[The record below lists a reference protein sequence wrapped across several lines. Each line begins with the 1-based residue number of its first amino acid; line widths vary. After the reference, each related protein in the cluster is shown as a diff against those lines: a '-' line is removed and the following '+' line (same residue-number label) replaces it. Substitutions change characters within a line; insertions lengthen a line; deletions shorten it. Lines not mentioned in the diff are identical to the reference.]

1 MRLHDHAA
9 SGNCY
14 KVRLLLALLALP
26 YERVEVDIFAGD
38 TLTDAFAALN
48 PVRETPVL
56 ELDDGTTITQSNAI
70 LAYLAHGTRLPPAER
85 LEQAQV
91 HQWLAFEQERVM
103 GGIGGPRFRRAHRA
117 GRRSPGAWRPAAAR
131 SRCSTT
137 TWRARDWL
145 VGDGPTIA
153 DVSVFGY
160 AHVAPD
166 AGLESRRAVAA
177 WMRRMRALDG
187 FVADLALYGRTPARR
202 GRPQHLRLT
211 PRGARRLP
219 RRCPPA
225 AHDLEARRRAA
236 RAGLRDGAERAGAR
250 AHFRSIGIDPERLD
264 GPIVGIASTWTG
276 TMPCNFTQRELSDA
290 AAAAVDAAGG
300 VALPFNTIA
309 VSDNQSQGTPGM
321 RASLISREVIADS
334 IELMSIAHDFDALVC
349 IVGCD
354 KTTPAAL
361 MALARLDKP
370 AVLLYSGP
378 QRAGR
383 LGDRELTILEVWEA
397 RRRARARDDRP
408 RRARRDRA
416 RGLPGRGHVRGPV
429 HGQHDGRGA
438 RVPRARRARRRADP
452 APRTARTRPRPR
464 RAPGARAVALAGTDR
479 DRAALPR
486 PPRAAQR
493 DGGRRRE
500 RRLDQRRAA
509 PARDRARGRASSSRR
524 TS

>member
-14 KVRLLLALLALP
+14 KARLLLSLLAIP
-26 YERVEVDIFAGD
+26 YQRVEVDIFAGD
-38 TLTDAFAALN
+38 TLTAAYAELN

-56 ELDDGTTITQSNAI
+56 ELDDGTTIAQSNAI
-70 LAYLAHGTRLPPAER
+70 LAYLAYGTPYLPEDR

-103 GGIGGPRFRRAHRA
+103 GGIGGPRFRRLT
-117 GRRSPGAWRPAAAR
+117 GRPEIPGRLATGREALAVLDAQLED
-131 SRCSTT
+131 
-137 TWRARDWL
+137 RDWL
-145 VGDGPTIA
+145 VGT
-153 DVSVFGY
+153 
-160 AHVAPD
+160 
-166 AGLESRRAVAA
+166 GLDDRGRLRVRLRARRA
-177 WMRRMRALDG
+177 
-187 FVADLALYGRTPARR
+187 GRGAGGPARR
-202 GRPQHLRLT
+202 RGLDGADARARRLRRRPRALRGQRLPDGQPQHLRLT
-211 PRGARRLP
+211 TRAGAVGSRAM
-219 RRCPPA
+219 PA
-225 AHDLEARRRAA
+225 GDHDLEARRAAA
-236 RAGLRDGAERAGAR
+236 RAALRDGVERAGAR
-250 AHFRSIGIDPERLD
+250 AHFRSIGVDPDRLD

-334 IELMSIAHDFDALVC
+334 IELMAIAHDFDALVC

-378 QRAGR
+378 QRAGH
-383 LGDRELTILEVWEA
+383 LDGRELTILEVWEA
-397 RRRARARDDRP
+397 LGAARARDDRP
-408 RRARRDRA
+408 RRAGRDRA

-429 HGQHDGRGA
+429 HRQHDGRGA
-438 RVPRARRARRRADP
+438 RVPRARGAGRRADLPRGPRGQGGGRGAGRAARRRARGHRHD
-452 APRTARTRPRPR
+452 RT
-464 RAPGARAVALAGTDR
+464 
-479 DRAALPR
+479 ALPR

-493 DGGRRRE
+493 DGGAW
-500 RRLDQRRAA
+500 RRAA
-509 PARDRARGRASSSRR
+509 APPTACCTCWRSRARRASSSRR